1 MYPSRPPSELVCSFC
16 FICGGFMLMASVRL
30 SAPLAISRVKN
41 QSDVEMSQNRDTVQS
56 MIDNGV
62 NTMVV
67 TTVAM
72 GITAT
77 LMAWVI
83 FLLMVKGWAEKREE
97 KREEKWRDRLVSVQ

>member
-1 MYPSRPPSELVCSFC
+1 
-16 FICGGFMLMASVRL
+16 MLMASVRL

>member
-1 MYPSRPPSELVCSFC
+1 
-16 FICGGFMLMASVRL
+16 MLMASVRL

-62 NTMVV
+62 NTMVF

>member
-1 MYPSRPPSELVCSFC
+1 
-16 FICGGFMLMASVRL
+16 
-30 SAPLAISRVKN
+30 
-41 QSDVEMSQNRDTVQS
+41 

-62 NTMVV
+62 NTMVF